1 MVICVLALTDSRAF
15 QTCLF
20 CLHNCM
26 SLNTS
31 PQSSEGSLF
40 LCTYSAEAVAQIWF
54 SHRIWRYVNVPNM
67 LWPRVIMRGCLF
79 VAGLL
84 LVLVSFVSLRMMK
97 ENDERSSD
105 GNYFQI
111 LLCSYCELSPL
122 TQITISHQSD
132 CDQKPQTT
140 RVSVKT
146 LLQLYSN
153 FVFEKYLP
161 SLWLPLLTQ
170 TPPITHKH
178 IYSDKHRS
186 TTSQHAD
193 RWEALFNFLKG
204 NHSISQKAN

>member
-1 MVICVLALTDSRAF
+1 MCAGTDRQPCFANMFVLFA
-15 QTCLF
+15 Q
-20 CLHNCM
+20 LHVFKNCPTE
-26 SLNTS
+26 L
-31 PQSSEGSLF
+31 
-40 LCTYSAEAVAQIWF
+40 W
-54 SHRIWRYVNVPNM
+54 RI
-67 LWPRVIMRGCLF
+67 I
-79 VAGLL
+79 
-84 LVLVSFVSLRMMK
+84 VSLHLLSGGCSSNMIQSCTEHALATCHYERMFICCRIAVGSGVFRIF

-122 TQITISHQSD
+122 TQITISHQFD

>member
-1 MVICVLALTDSRAF
+1 M
-15 QTCLF
+15 
-20 CLHNCM
+20 
-26 SLNTS
+26 
-31 PQSSEGSLF
+31 
-40 LCTYSAEAVAQIWF
+40 
-54 SHRIWRYVNVPNM
+54 NVPNM

-97 ENDERSSD
+97 GLVMVIISRWA
-105 GNYFQI
+105 QI
-111 LLCSYCELSPL
+111 LLFSYCELSHL
-122 TQITISHQSD
+122 TQITISHQFD

-193 RWEALFNFLKG
+193 RWKALFNFLKG